1 MTCPICGESLIEN
14 LARNALSRVM
24 EGEYICVQCG
34 NREAMLDH
42 RASNAPKDRRVCL
55 YSDEPTGIMLVVE
68 NEPGFEP
75 FGRRPR
81 DPLWAKMYCQAWN
94 AAVDLT
100 DRDVDDILASS
111 MFGRWAHF

>member
-1 MTCPICGESLIEN
+1 MNCPVCGDPLDDNQVS
-14 LARNALSRVM
+14 NALSRVM

-34 NREAMLDH
+34 NREAMFDH
-42 RASNAPKDRRVCL
+42 RATDPPAKRRVCL

-68 NEPGFEP
+68 DEPGFEP
-75 FGRRPR
+75 YGRQPR
-81 DPLWAKMYCQAWN
+81 DPLWAKLYCQAWN
-94 AAVDLT
+94 TAVGLS